1 MMKARR
7 QRRIE
12 QLTKQK
18 EDATIDLS
26 EVETVSD
33 DTGKCS
39 DKEVVKSNPESDK
52 IAEVV

>member
-18 EDATIDLS
+18 EDATMVSVS
-26 EVETVSD
+26 ESSGSDVPELVE
-33 DTGKCS
+33 GI
-39 DKEVVKSNPESDK
+39 SNWDAPEERS
-52 IAEVV
+52 V